1 MRALTRK
8 RDAFAVFLLLEG
20 ATALFYG
27 LIFTVNMVY
36 QVTVVKLDPF
46 QLVLMGTT
54 LEAVIFLFEVPTGI
68 VADLYS
74 RRLSILIGLI
84 LIGLG
89 FMLEGAFPA
98 FLPVLLAQVLWGLG
112 ATFTSGATQAWIAD
126 EVGEER
132 AAQAFVRGAQIG
144 SIGGLLGI
152 AGSVVLG
159 SMHIQL
165 PIVAG
170 GAAFVVLAG
179 LLALFMPETGFVP
192 TPRDERS
199 TAHDMVRTFR
209 EGTRLVR
216 RRSILLTFLG
226 IAAITGLFS
235 EGFDRLW
242 TPHVIQNLGLP
253 AAGGLTVVVWFGLF
267 RVVSM
272 LIGLAATELV
282 RRQIDVN
289 SNRAVGRALIVFAGG
304 MSASLIAFALAPTFA
319 AGMAAYFIMVTLR
332 HVSGPL
338 EQAWLNRNIE
348 SGVRA
353 TMFSMAGQV
362 NAIGQIA
369 GGPVIGLV
377 GARVSL
383 RAALT
388 ASGLMLAPIT
398 LLYGRALRQSMGRER
413 PPVPIKPPEFAA

>member
-253 AAGGLTVVVWFGLF
+253 AVGGLTVVVWFGLF

>member
-209 EGTRLVR
+209 EGARLVR

-253 AAGGLTVVVWFGLF
+253 AVGGLTVVVWFGLF

>member
-209 EGTRLVR
+209 EGARLVR

-253 AAGGLTVVVWFGLF
+253 AVGGLTVVVWFGLF

-282 RRQIDVN
+282 RWQIDVN

>member
-74 RRLSILIGLI
+74 RRLSILIGLT

-209 EGTRLVR
+209 EGARLVR

-253 AAGGLTVVVWFGLF
+253 AVGGLTVVVWFGLF

>member
-159 SMHIQL
+159 SMNIQL

-209 EGTRLVR
+209 EGARLVR

-253 AAGGLTVVVWFGLF
+253 AVGGLTVVVWFGLF

-282 RRQIDVN
+282 RWQIDVN